1 MKLLT
6 LFVLTAGVASA
17 QLTTL
22 STRLNLD
29 QGEHVT
35 ISFTIPD
42 GASQR
47 VYLRAA
53 GPMLSKFGLSG
64 VLADPKIEL
73 YKGANLIAQNDN
85 WTPESVDGGAQY
97 AFPFDPNSKDAGLS
111 IELAAGS
118 YTMITSSSDGGWG
131 VALPELYSVTNG
143 SLGFSRLS
151 IEGSAGAG
159 LSQMIAGL
167 IGKNDRYLIRAVRPA
182 LDGSGAVA
190 DPTLSLYNGQAQL
203 DSQNNDWE
211 TSPQADEIA
220 KAVAAYGLTP
230 FSADGKDAALLY
242 QFSEWG
248 EAISVLTG
256 GHDDGGKVRLE
267 FIDLSMPPPVG
278 AVPVPEPSSYAMAAC
293 ALLALSMIGR
303 RRKRR

>member
-53 GPMLSKFGLSG
+53 GPMLSKFGVSG

-73 YKGANLIAQNDN
+73 YKGETLIGQNDN
-85 WTPESVDGGAQY
+85 WTSESVDGGAQS

-111 IELAAGS
+111 INLAAGS

-151 IEGSAGAG
+151 IEGSTGPG
-159 LSQMIAGL
+159 FSRIIAGL
-167 IGKNDRYLIRAVRPA
+167 IGKNDRYLIRALRPT
-182 LDGSGAVA
+182 LDTSGAIA

-203 DSQNNDWE
+203 ESQNDNWE

-220 KAVAAYGLTP
+220 KAVSAYGLTP
-230 FSADGKDAALLY
+230 FSAGGKDAVLLY
-242 QFSEWG
+242 QFSELG
-248 EAISVLTG
+248 GPITVLAG

-267 FIDLSMPPPVG
+267 FIDLSMPPPVN
-278 AVPVPEPSSYAMAAC
+278 AVPVPEPSSYAVAAC
-293 ALLALSMIGR
+293 ALLALPMIGR